1 MKKWLYIVLLLS
13 VLVGCENINNSNPIS
28 YVPVNYTL
36 YITQEYANFVLDGGF
51 QALTFTKAKFERE
64 YLGYA
69 GLLVWIGMDNNYH
82 AADLCCP
89 NCLLKHKPVVV
100 DGGLF
105 AVCPVCTEAY
115 DLSYG
120 FANPTKGITK
130 YPLKKYR
137 TIFNN
142 TATGYILRITN

>member
-1 MKKWLYIVLLLS
+1 MSYLCLKIKNYNVMAL
-13 VLVGCENINNSNPIS
+13 INCSECGKQISDKATSCPNCGNPI
-28 YVPVNYTL
+28 NQQTL
-36 YITQEYANFVLDGGF
+36 QE
-51 QALTFTKAKFERE
+51 E
-64 YLGYA
+64 Y
-69 GLLVWIGMDNNYH
+69 
-82 AADLCCP
+82 LCCP